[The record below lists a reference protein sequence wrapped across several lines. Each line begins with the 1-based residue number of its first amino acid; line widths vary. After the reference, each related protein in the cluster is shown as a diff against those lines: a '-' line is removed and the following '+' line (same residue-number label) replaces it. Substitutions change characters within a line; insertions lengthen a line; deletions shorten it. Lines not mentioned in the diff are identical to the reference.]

1 MSVVVVR
8 VAEVAKRD
16 ISARHTLDS
25 IRESGMGR
33 GEKPDWAVVK
43 ATISFIK

>member
-1 MSVVVVR
+1 MTKKDV
-8 VAEVAKRD
+8 
-16 ISARHTLDS
+16 SARHTLES
-25 IRESGMGR
+25 IRETGLGH